1 MYQELNCI
9 AKANWKGRQKKKMM
23 LKTNVK
29 KNKIV
34 EYIDEEEDGKN
45 NREI

>member
-1 MYQELNCI
+1 MYQELYSQSKLKRNT
-9 AKANWKGRQKKKMM
+9 KKKKMM

>member
-1 MYQELNCI
+1 MYQELYSQS
-9 AKANWKGRQKKKMM
+9 KLKRKTKKKKMM

-34 EYIDEEEDGKN
+34 EYIDEEENGKN